1 MDALLPD
8 TNKITSS
15 MRYSS
20 LADSKCIRAGLI
32 FASGNLNK
40 EISNSALTDM
50 AASIELMHTYSLI
63 HDDLPAMDDDQMRR
77 GQASSHIKFNEA
89 TAILTGDA
97 LQALAYENIASS
109 PEITDLQKIA
119 SIKALANACGHEGMI
134 LGQQYDLDAENDQYN
149 DIKKIHKLKTGK
161 LIQVAM
167 TMPHLGNDK
176 QKNQLEVLD
185 EVGENLGLAFQ
196 IIDDVLEASSDSTTL
211 GKSNQSDLVNEK
223 LTYVSVYG
231 KQASIEQ
238 AHALSSACISRLESS
253 FNMDE
258 VAELL
263 ELAKFMVERKSSGK
277 FTLSKTGVLGGLA
290 GISENIFI
298 LTLSFDHEFS

>member
-1 MDALLPD
+1 MSLSFLSECKEKVFGRMDALLPD

-15 MRYSS
+15 MRYST

-63 HDDLPAMDDDQMRR
+63 HDDLPAMDDDKMRR
-77 GQASSHIKFNEA
+77 GQASNHIKFNEA

-149 DIKKIHKLKTGK
+149 DIQKIHELKTGK

-167 TMPHLGNDK
+167 TMPHLGNEK

-211 GKSNQSDLVNEK
+211 GKSNQSDLVNKK
-223 LTYVSVYG
+223 LTYVSVFG
-231 KQASIEQ
+231 KQASIDQ

-253 FNMDE
+253 FNINE
-258 VAELL
+258 VAELI
-263 ELAKFMVERKSSGK
+263 ELAKFMVERKS
-277 FTLSKTGVLGGLA
+277 
-290 GISENIFI
+290 
-298 LTLSFDHEFS
+298 

>member
-1 MDALLPD
+1 MSLSFLSECKDKVLNRIDALLPD
-8 TNKITSS
+8 TNKIVSA
-15 MRYSS
+15 MRYSA
-20 LADSKCIRAGLI
+20 LADSKCIRAGLV

-263 ELAKFMVERKSSGK
+263 ELAKFMVERKS
-277 FTLSKTGVLGGLA
+277 
-290 GISENIFI
+290 
-298 LTLSFDHEFS
+298 